1 MFTFVNEKITKEIL
15 EKELKYTLDK
25 IQECPNN
32 ESSYNY
38 IRGLFQIKSE
48 NPSICLFK
56 FSEFLFVKETLE
68 SVSEKNRKVY
78 HCLSLILDIEL
89 ETKNKDRCSKI
100 IDNLLEVDHIRK
112 KYWLWRKQ
120 NLRDI

>member
-1 MFTFVNEKITKEIL
+1 MFTFVNEKIKKEIFK
-15 EKELKYTLDK
+15 KELEYTLDK

-48 NPSICLFK
+48 SENNCIFK
-56 FSEFLFVKETLE
+56 FSEFPFLKATLE
-68 SVSEKNRKVY
+68 SVSEKNPNVH
-78 HCLSLILDIEL
+78 HCLALVLDIEL
-89 ETKNKDRCSKI
+89 ETKNKDKCSKI
-100 IDNLLEVDHIRK
+100 IDTLVELDYIRK

-120 NLRDI
+120 NLTDI